1 MAKNFDF
8 TTMDALFDRVERE
21 NDIELS
27 NLISELIMLSKRASE
42 KGVSMKEIAS
52 LVTMGHFISQEPEL
66 QSLLDF
72 MLTKINPN
80 DVFN

>member
-8 TTMDALFDRVERE
+8 TTMDALLDRVERE
-21 NDIELS
+21 GDYELS
-27 NLISELIMLSKRASE
+27 NIISELIMLSKKATE
-42 KGVSMKEIAS
+42 KGVNMKEIAS
-52 LVTMGHFISQEPEL
+52 LVTMGNFIAQEPEL

-72 MLTKINPN
+72 ILTKINPN

>member
-8 TTMDALFDRVERE
+8 TTMDGLLDRVERE

-42 KGVSMKEIAS
+42 KGVTMKEIAS
-52 LVTMGHFISQEPEL
+52 LVTMGHFIAQEPEL

-80 DVFN
+80 DVYN

>member
-8 TTMDALFDRVERE
+8 TAMDDLLDRVERE

-27 NLISELIMLSKRASE
+27 NIISELIMLSKRASE
-42 KGVSMKEIAS
+42 KDVTMKEIAS
-52 LVTMGHFISQEPEL
+52 LVTMGHFIAQEPEL

>member
-8 TTMDALFDRVERE
+8 TTMDALLERLE
-21 NDIELS
+21 KEQSLELS
-27 NLISELIMLSKRASE
+27 NIVSDLIMLSKKASE
-42 KGVSMKEIAS
+42 NGFSMKEIAS
-52 LVTMGHFISQEPEL
+52 LVTMGHFISQDPAL
-66 QSLLDF
+66 QGMLDF

>member
-8 TTMDALFDRVERE
+8 TTMDGLLDRVERE

-27 NLISELIMLSKRASE
+27 NLISELIMLSKKASE
-42 KGVSMKEIAS
+42 KGVTMKEIAS
-52 LVTMGHFISQEPEL
+52 LVTMGHFIAQEPEL

-80 DVFN
+80 DVYN

>member
-8 TTMDALFDRVERE
+8 TTMDGLLDRVEKE
-21 NDIELS
+21 NDIDLS
-27 NLISELIMLSKRASE
+27 NIISELIMLAKRATD

-52 LVTMGHFISQEPEL
+52 LVTMGHFIAREPEL
-66 QSLLDF
+66 QSMLDF

-80 DVFN
+80 DVYN